1 MYKVL
6 IRLLF
11 SLYLLPSLGFG
22 MELSQ
27 SKAES
32 SRVTLSPG
40 NHDYFSDAENK
51 ERNPAQIHQPSGIE
65 FELSFIALPIEVE
78 ESEEDIKSHPKVKTY
93 FDSQVSDFIK
103 AILND
108 DIFWKVNFKAFS
120 ESLDLFR
127 DPSRLH
133 LLLGILII

>member
-11 SLYLLPSLGFG
+11 FLYLLPSLSFG
-22 MELSQ
+22 MGLSQ
-27 SKAES
+27 SIAES
-32 SRVTLSPG
+32 SRITLSPG
-40 NHDYFSDAENK
+40 NHDYFSDAEIK
-51 ERNPAQIHQPSGIE
+51 ESNPAQIHQPSGIE

-103 AILND
+103 AFLND

-127 DPSRLH
+127 DPFRLH
-133 LLLGILII
+133 LLLRIFII